1 MADNLMRRITDDP
14 PVTVLEAAIISAI
27 SYFLDNQFL
36 ISINNQFPVNQQPV
50 LAPLPANW
58 RNNIVTMPQ
67 GDGFAR
73 FSIRKNHQTFY
84 LSFSHDSV
92 AQVVTA
98 NPIVSS

>member
-58 RNNIVTMPQ
+58 RNNIVIVNN
-67 GDGFAR
+67 FSNAR
-73 FSIRKNHQTFY
+73 FFIRRNNQTFC
-84 LSFSHDSV
+84 LTFTHDTY
-92 AQVVTA
+92 AQKVMA
-98 NPIVSS
+98 SPIVSS